1 MISLTRCTCILFG
14 LAGVFV
20 LTLNA
25 RAQGMP
31 LPATASVQI
40 VNATSV
46 PAISLRI
53 NNGLAYERF
62 PQGLKSA
69 DSPTGALKVTYEAED
84 KQTGHRAKS
93 AEITYKPGTNQSLV
107 ILGDFSTDTPSGA
120 LRRPGRALADNNEQY
135 PPSILFHVFSHA
147 ATEAPVRLRVIN
159 GMPGKSL
166 TFIAGHREIII
177 EPGNFA
183 VLNGQPPLARY
194 QAKADGEE
202 ISVLMRQ
209 EGLVRNAM
217 IIFFLKGGRP
227 AFMRAFENNA
237 DSDRRA
243 QALAKER
250 E

>member
-1 MISLTRCTCILFG
+1 M
-14 LAGVFV
+14 
-20 LTLNA
+20 
-25 RAQGMP
+25 
-31 LPATASVQI
+31 ASVQI

-46 PAISLRI
+46 PAIALKI
-53 NNGLAYERF
+53 NDRLTYETF
-62 PQGLKSA
+62 PQGIRSA
-69 DSPTGALKVTYEAED
+69 DAPTTALKATYEAED

-107 ILGDFSTDTPSGA
+107 ILGDFSTDTPPGT
-120 LRRPGRALADNNEQY
+120 LRRPRQALALNSEQY

-147 ATEAPVRLRVIN
+147 AREAPVRLRIIN

-166 TFIAGHREIII
+166 TFVAGSRKMLI
-177 EPGNFA
+177 EPGSFA
-183 VLNGQPPLARY
+183 VLDGQPAVAEY
-194 QAKADGEE
+194 HAETDGEE

-217 IIFFLKGGRP
+217 IIFFLKNGRP

-237 DSDRRA
+237 DSIRRA
-243 QALAKER
+243 KELAKER